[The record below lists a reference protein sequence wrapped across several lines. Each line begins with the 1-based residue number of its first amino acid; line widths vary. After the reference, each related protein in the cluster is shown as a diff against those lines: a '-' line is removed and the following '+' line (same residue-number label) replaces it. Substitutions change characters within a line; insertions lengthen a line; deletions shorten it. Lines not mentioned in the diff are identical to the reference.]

1 MAVYNR
7 ERFLDQLA
15 GRLGR
20 PRKTTADRPAYSVQ
34 PQERVFQGADQDQL
48 LGKLKEQCEIIHT
61 TLVETTVDEL
71 GDTLRRVWEE
81 GHIQNIVSAGG
92 PRLEAYGLLDV
103 YETMRQ
109 EGYNVHIWDE
119 QGGRDDVAEAEKA
132 GAGVVFSD
140 VTLAES
146 GTVTLFNDRWNGRS
160 ISLLPEIFVAIIPK
174 STLVPRMTQAAQ
186 IIHEQEKKGVPVSS
200 CVSFITGPSNSA
212 DIEMNLIVG
221 VHGPVKATYIVV
233 DDKEG

>member
-1 MAVYNR
+1 MTVYNR

-15 GRLGR
+15 GQLGR
-20 PRKTTADRPAYSVQ
+20 DRRTRAERPAYSVQ

-48 LGKLKEQCEIIHT
+48 LEKLKEQCKIIHT
-61 TLVETTVDEL
+61 KCLLTTTEEL
-71 GDTLRRVWEE
+71 EETLRHVWEE
-81 GHIQNIVSAGG
+81 DHIQTIVSAGG
-92 PRLEAYGLLDV
+92 PRLEAYGLSDV
-103 YETMRQ
+103 FETMRQ
-109 EGYNVHIWDE
+109 DGYHVHVWDE
-119 QGGRDDVAEAEKA
+119 QEGQKNVTTAEKA
-132 GAGVVFSD
+132 GAGIVFSD

-160 ISLLPEIFVAIIPK
+160 ISLLPETFVAVIPK
-174 STLVPRMTQAAQ
+174 STLVPRMTQAAK

-233 DDKEG
+233 DDR